1 MVKKLQKMAAK
12 KNSAAQTGFGGALP
26 AGLLD
31 SQLAQGIKD
40 SAQHI
45 WAAGLGA
52 FAKAQGEGGKV
63 FEALVKEG
71 LSLQKKTQSAAEEKL
86 GAMASKVTGMAG
98 GVGNKAGQ
106 HWDKLESIFEDRVAR
121 ALNRLGVPSAKDVA
135 ELIAS
140 IDALNA
146 AVGIK
151 KTPAKQ
157 PVKAAAKPVAKAA
170 AKKVA
175 AKAAPVKTAVKAA
188 EKAAGKAKPAAKAVA
203 TPFKKAAGKAVAAT
217 QPGAAKPAAKS
228 APKAAATVPAAAP
241 TKAPTKAARKPA
253 SKKAVVTAAVGGD
266 VTPAAEAVTATV
278 EA

>member
-12 KNSAAQTGFGGALP
+12 TAKKTAASDAGFASALP

-71 LSLQKKTQSAAEEKL
+71 LNLQKKTQSAAEDKL
-86 GAMASKVTGMAG
+86 GAMASKVS

-106 HWDKLESIFEDRVAR
+106 HWDKLEAIFEDRVAR
-121 ALNRLGVPSAKDVA
+121 TLNRLGVPSAKDVA

-151 KTPAKQ
+151 KAPAKKSAKAPVKAAVKAPATAAVKPAAKPAAKKVAVKPATKA
-157 PVKAAAKPVAKAA
+157 PVKAAATKPAIKQASAA
-170 AKKVA
+170 TPFKQVA
-175 AKAAPVKTAVKAA
+175 AKAVATTTATKTAVKAA
-188 EKAAGKAKPAAKAVA
+188 TKRVS
-203 TPFKKAAGKAVAAT
+203 KKAASAVNAVSETATAVAA
-217 QPGAAKPAAKS
+217 
-228 APKAAATVPAAAP
+228 
-241 TKAPTKAARKPA
+241 
-253 SKKAVVTAAVGGD
+253 AVDA
-266 VTPAAEAVTATV
+266 
-278 EA
+278 

>member
-12 KNSAAQTGFGGALP
+12 KSSSSNTGFGGALP

-71 LSLQKKTQSAAEEKL
+71 LNLQKKTQSAAEEKL
-86 GAMASKVTGMAG
+86 GAMASKVSGMAG

-151 KTPAKQ
+151 KAPAKK
-157 PVKAAAKPVAKAA
+157 PAKVAVKAAAKTATKTAAKPAAKVAVKAAAAKPA

-175 AKAAPVKTAVKAA
+175 AKAPAKAA
-188 EKAAGKAKPAAKAVA
+188 TKAPAKVKPAAAPAA
-203 TPFKKAAGKAVAAT
+203 TPFKKV
-217 QPGAAKPAAKS
+217 
-228 APKAAATVPAAAP
+228 AAAT
-241 TKAPTKAARKPA
+241 KAA
-253 SKKAVVTAAVGGD
+253 SKKVAASTAAV
-266 VTPAAEAVTATV
+266 AEAAPVASV
-278 EA
+278 IES

>member
-1 MVKKLQKMAAK
+1 MAAK
-12 KNSAAQTGFGGALP
+12 KNNASNTGFGAALP

-71 LSLQKKTQSAAEEKL
+71 LNLQKKTQSAAEEKL

-151 KTPAKQ
+151 APAKKVVDKAAKPVAKPTAKAAAKPAAKAATKKVATKAPAKVAVKAAAKVAPAKAA
-157 PVKAAAKPVAKAA
+157 PVKAAAKPVAKA
-170 AKKVA
+170 
-175 AKAAPVKTAVKAA
+175 
-188 EKAAGKAKPAAKAVA
+188 KPAAKPAP
-203 TPFKKAAGKAVAAT
+203 TPFKKPASKASSKKIA
-217 QPGAAKPAAKS
+217 
-228 APKAAATVPAAAP
+228 AAAP
-241 TKAPTKAARKPA
+241 AVSDVAETVAAA
-253 SKKAVVTAAVGGD
+253 IEG
-266 VTPAAEAVTATV
+266 
-278 EA
+278 